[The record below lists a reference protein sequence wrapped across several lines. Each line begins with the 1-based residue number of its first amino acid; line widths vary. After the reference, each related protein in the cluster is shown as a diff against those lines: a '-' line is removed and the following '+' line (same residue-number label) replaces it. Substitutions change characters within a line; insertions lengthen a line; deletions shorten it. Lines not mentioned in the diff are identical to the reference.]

1 MAKQAPKSAGKTS
14 PKKSI
19 KSPTADSPAREAGGS
34 NPMKMILK
42 LIEVLADADLYA
54 LCEAIDVELQRRED
68 AIGEVPDS
76 ARRRAV
82 EREQS
87 YRRRNG
93 AGAPPVRITGIGKA
107 SSRRRAA

>member
-1 MAKQAPKSAGKTS
+1 
-14 PKKSI
+14 
-19 KSPTADSPAREAGGS
+19 
-34 NPMKMILK
+34 MKMILK
-42 LIEVLADADLYA
+42 LVEVLADADLYA
-54 LCEAIDVELQRRED
+54 LCEAIDMELQRRED

-76 ARRRAV
+76 VRRRAV

>member
-1 MAKQAPKSAGKTS
+1 
-14 PKKSI
+14 
-19 KSPTADSPAREAGGS
+19 
-34 NPMKMILK
+34 MKMILK